1 MKMGLTAKIT
11 TGLSLTPQLQQA
23 IRLLQLSSIE
33 LEQEVQAKLDS
44 NPLLEREEAWENE
57 PNADDFLQTSK
68 SESDFTDNF
77 NDKNLDNH
85 FNDNLSDNPRDTSS
99 HDVDNDFSKSTF
111 EDNWKHSPSTSS
123 SASDN
128 ADFTYENEGDWVAD
142 NDDGSPFDNN
152 ALGEMVIDTQW
163 DEIYTHE
170 PTGLSR
176 VDNTELDEEY
186 KLSTQGTI
194 QDHVRWQINFKHLS
208 ELDLMMAEYLIDS
221 MDDRGFITLSTEAL
235 FHSMD
240 TMLSFY
246 QLETAIELDPSD
258 IEVVVKHIQN
268 CEPLGVGARNL
279 AECLTL
285 QLNKLPAD
293 TPYLKEAKALLQ
305 YPDYFVS
312 NNITALLKASKLT
325 LDDIPKSLA
334 LIRTLDPNPA
344 LSYAKTQ
351 FQFDFAPD
359 SYDVPDVI
367 VSQTPKG
374 WQVQLNPETL
384 PKLRV
389 NHEYANL
396 ITKEDNPQN
405 LYLKEHLV
413 DARLFIRSI
422 EERNQNLLKVA
433 TCIVKRQQAFFEQGV
448 MAMQPM
454 ILKDVA
460 DDVELHESTVSR
472 ITTSKTL
479 LTPKG
484 LFSLKYFFSSQVSG
498 DDGEGISST
507 AIIAKIRQIIQAE
520 DPKKPLSDSTIM
532 DKLKAEGID
541 IARRTVTK
549 YRESLSI
556 GSSTQ
561 RKQRF

>member
-1 MKMGLTAKIT
+1 
-11 TGLSLTPQLQQA
+11 
-23 IRLLQLSSIE
+23 
-33 LEQEVQAKLDS
+33 
-44 NPLLEREEAWENE
+44 
-57 PNADDFLQTSK
+57 
-68 SESDFTDNF
+68 
-77 NDKNLDNH
+77 
-85 FNDNLSDNPRDTSS
+85 
-99 HDVDNDFSKSTF
+99 
-111 EDNWKHSPSTSS
+111 
-123 SASDN
+123 
-128 ADFTYENEGDWVAD
+128 
-142 NDDGSPFDNN
+142 
-152 ALGEMVIDTQW
+152 MVIDTQW

-194 QDHVRWQINFKHLS
+194 QDHVRWQLNFKHLS

-312 NNITALLKASKLT
+312 NNINALLKASKLT